1 MNLFIN
7 QSGGFIMKLVWQ
19 FFFIIALPL
28 LLATS
33 SYAKPTSISTA
44 DHSKF
49 EELNREFTKAEEVTK
64 ACLKCHNKAG
74 KQFQNTIHWKWEVD
88 CNNRKLGK
96 KHVIN
101 NF

>member
-1 MNLFIN
+1 MRV
-7 QSGGFIMKLVWQ
+7 VWQ
-19 FFFIIALPL
+19 FLGAIAFSFL
-28 LLATS
+28 LTALSFAEPVS
-33 SYAKPTSISTA
+33 VSTA